1 MSPAGVSLATGATAL
16 PNFASLDLFDLGR
29 RAAAARDARLGAR
42 ASFVRSRQLLA
53 TGAWRGPRDARESY
67 VELADLATLGGWAAA
82 HEAGVGLL
90 VGGGDVESHAAAQA
104 HGARSLW
111 RLPFR
116 SDESPSERR
125 KQVDKLRRLVA
136 GGLPI
141 WGVLPTPD
149 GEPQGLD
156 TLHLIA
162 TLRLELPEVPHVA
175 LDVAALGPRLAQMAL
190 GFGADELWAPV
201 VSERALRLGGNANN
215 PSMTRKEAAVLI
227 RGAGLAAFERT
238 GPDDYCAEE
247 SP

>member
-1 MSPAGVSLATGATAL
+1 MSSAGISLATAAATAS
-16 PNFASLDLFDLGR
+16 PDFASLDLFELGR

-67 VELADLATLGGWAAA
+67 VELADLTALGGWAAA

-90 VGGGDVESHAAAQA
+90 VGGGDREPHAAAQA
-104 HGARSLW
+104 SQARSLW

-116 SDESPSERR
+116 SGESPVERR
-125 KQVDKLRRLVA
+125 KQLDHLRRVVES
-136 GGLPI
+136 GVPV

-162 TLRLELPEVPHVA
+162 TLRLDLPEVPHVV

-190 GFGADELWAPV
+190 GFGADELWAPI

-238 GPDDYCAEE
+238 GPNEYSEE